1 MQPIYTVLSSSG
13 ASPWKVPNTAATP
26 QQISFAV
33 ISTGGS
39 SWFIDV
45 AFEDP
50 TNVFP
55 SPNSSLPT
63 AFTLLTGSSNQ
74 SVGIGMGST
83 TGVCEIAAYRI
94 TLNAPSSAGA
104 KVMLVCNQ
112 AGVG

>member
-1 MQPIYTVLSSSG
+1 MQPTYVTLSSSG
-13 ASPWKVPNTAATP
+13 ASVWKVPNWQATP
-26 QQISFAV
+26 QQLSFAV

-50 TNVFP
+50 TNTYP

-63 AFTLLTGSSNQ
+63 AFTVLTGSSNQ
-74 SVGIGMGST
+74 FMGVGPGST
-83 TGVCEIAAYRI
+83 SGLAAIAAYRI
-94 TLNAPSSAGA
+94 TLNSPSSAGA
-104 KVMLVCNQ
+104 KIMLVCNQ